1 MAMDP
6 IFEGLINVIKEQQ
19 NLIQSIAEKV
29 NKIESLGGGGGSAS
43 IEDYMPG
50 KKYTRNMLVVDKN
63 TETVYRVIPDEYIS
77 TDVDTDASNNYLK
90 LVGFESQIVSFSHE
104 PTQKEIDALPDDV
117 LVTIY
122 SPADTPY
129 TPPTQ
134 G

>member
-19 NLIQSIAEKV
+19 NLIQSIAENVEK
-29 NKIESLGGGGGSAS
+29 LDGLGGGGSAS
-43 IEDYMPG
+43 IEDYVSG

-77 TDVDTDASNNYLK
+77 TDVESDASNNYLK
-90 LVGFESQIVSFSHE
+90 LVGFESQIVAFSHE

>member
-29 NKIESLGGGGGSAS
+29 EKLDGLGGGGSAS
-43 IEDYMPG
+43 IEDYVSG

>member
-1 MAMDP
+1 MDP

-29 NKIESLGGGGGSAS
+29 EKLDGLGGGGSAS
-43 IEDYMPG
+43 IEDYASG

-77 TDVDTDASNNYLK
+77 TDVESDASNNYLK

-117 LVTIY
+117 LVAIY
-122 SPADTPY
+122 SPSDTPY

>member
-29 NKIESLGGGGGSAS
+29 EKLDGLGGGGSAS
-43 IEDYMPG
+43 IEDYASG

-77 TDVDTDASNNYLK
+77 TDVESDASNNYLK

-117 LVTIY
+117 LVAIY
-122 SPADTPY
+122 SPSDTPY

>member
-29 NKIESLGGGGGSAS
+29 EKLDGLGGGGSAS
-43 IEDYMPG
+43 IEDYASG

-77 TDVDTDASNNYLK
+77 TDVDTDTSNNYLK
-90 LVGFESQIVSFSHE
+90 LVGFESQIVAFSHE
-104 PTQKEIDALPDDV
+104 PTQSEIDALPDDV

>member
-1 MAMDP
+1 MAMDS

-29 NKIESLGGGGGSAS
+29 EKLDGLGGGGSAS
-43 IEDYMPG
+43 IEDYVSG

-77 TDVDTDASNNYLK
+77 TDVESDASNNYLK